1 MHSRIWRCGG
11 NEILHWW
18 DTSQVLH
25 LSCLSWDGTTDGSCF
40 GAKLYI
46 RTFKSNSLK
55 SSFRLSG
62 RFFCWKR
69 KNCKSWCEERVK
81 NSSFKLMPCDCEP
94 LSHVLFFFSLQTL
107 CVRREHI
114 LLSGNSKHLTGQWR
128 PALVVVICPTF
139 TGGGLFSKTIEG
151 VR

>member
-1 MHSRIWRCGG
+1 MKLGRKRPAEMKISIG
-11 NEILHWW
+11 EILAKFF
-18 DTSQVLH
+18 TSAAQLRWYH
-25 LSCLSWDGTTDGSCF
+25 RWLLF

-94 LSHVLFFFSLQTL
+94 LSHVLFFFSLQNL